1 MTTVEVKDWIV
12 LFVPIVC
19 NGIFLFLFQFYLKR
33 YFEKRDRVRSERV
46 KTFQGLYTRT
56 ESAQTAMYALLHQKQ
71 DDNFTNLFNCVA
83 EQIHQLK
90 RFYDANE
97 PQLEM
102 FNANLQGIF
111 SIWDMITTLMQ
122 DIVRNHNGRVPL
134 EANLQIS
141 RDINR
146 IYEILTTIL
155 QQCHQKMID
164 A

>member
-1 MTTVEVKDWIV
+1 METKDWIV

-33 YFEKRDRVRSERV
+33 YFEKRDRVRIERV
-46 KTFQGLYTRT
+46 KTFQELYTHA
-56 ESAQTAMYALLHQKQ
+56 ESAQTAMCALLHQKQ
-71 DDNFTNLFNCVA
+71 DDNFTELFNRVA

-97 PQLEM
+97 PQLEI
-102 FNANLQGIF
+102 FNAKLQEVF
-111 SIWDMITTLMQ
+111 STWDTITTLMQ

-134 EANLQIS
+134 EANIQIS
-141 RDINR
+141 RDTSR
-146 IYEILTTIL
+146 IYEILTTTL
-155 QQCHQKMID
+155 QQCHQKIVD